1 MVYSCATLSSYWLL
15 LTKSVYRVSD
25 KVGFK
30 PVSSATETSKKIEI
44 SPVAS
49 LHMILSKSKNKG
61 ADQPAQRRR
70 LVCACSLA
78 LRSIL

>member
-1 MVYSCATLSSYWLL
+1 MVYSCANLSSYWLL
-15 LTKSVYRVSD
+15 LTKPVYRVSD

-61 ADQPAQRRR
+61 ADQPARRRR